1 MYKKFLFLSLL
12 PCVCFAQAD
21 VEDSK
26 LLGEFLKEKSQGV
39 PLLEDLSISG
49 DLKLAFVTSNQAL
62 ASRIDDISSFSLD
75 GNVYIDYK
83 KVADDIGFGFRIG
96 TKARSGMMKGG
107 SAIVDTSYLFA
118 ETDKLGQFRF
128 GYSKSAGSI
137 FSVSYADVMTGY
149 NLVDSGFTPVFFAQ
163 PSGSILGTGFDK
175 DDGKSLKFVW
185 LSPTIKGWSIGL
197 SYAPDSRDAHLFK
210 EKKNKY
216 ERDYS
221 VAQNFADKTSYIKD
235 SFTAGI
241 SYEYGDPDAFNMKIS
256 VAGWL
261 AQGKSSSSSPRRVQG
276 YNVGTIFGYGKY
288 KLALGYTDNIN
299 SMLPKVL
306 SNDVRDDAG
315 NIVGMGPGADNGKAC
330 NIGIG
335 YFGDKWELSAGYF
348 HAVKKWSSDDRVT
361 SNIATV
367 AVQYNIDK
375 MISTFVEYNNI
386 RARTRD
392 RIYNSE
398 MDVKNGGDGFA
409 FESNRANLFIVG
421 AKINI

>member
-1 MYKKFLFLSLL
+1 MYKKFLVFSLL

-49 DLKLAFVTSNQAL
+49 DLKLAFVALNQHLSKDRDA
-62 ASRIDDISSFSLD
+62 SSFSLD
-75 GNVYIDYK
+75 GNIKIDYK
-83 KVADDIGFGFRIG
+83 KVVDGIGFGFQIG
-96 TKARSGMMKGG
+96 TKTRSGMLKKGA
-107 SAIVDTSYLFA
+107 AIVDTSYLFA
-118 ETDKLGQFRF
+118 DSDKFGQFRF

-137 FSVSYADVMTGY
+137 FSVSYADVLTGY
-149 NLVDSGFTPVFFAQ
+149 NLVDSGFTPIFFAQ
-163 PSGSILGTGFDK
+163 SSGSILGTGFDK

-185 LSPTIKGWSIGL
+185 LSPTIKGWSVGL

-210 EKKNKY
+210 EKRNKY
-216 ERDYS
+216 ESEYS
-221 VAQNFADKTSYIKD
+221 IAQNFADKTSYVKD

-241 SYEYGDPDAFNMKIS
+241 SYEYGDPEAFNMKVS

-261 AQGKSSSSSPRRVQG
+261 AQGKSSSSSPRKVQG

-299 SMLPKVL
+299 SMIPKVL
-306 SNDVRDDAG
+306 SNDIRDDNG
-315 NIVGMGPGADNGKAC
+315 NIVGMGPGADNGKVY

-335 YFGDKWELSAGYF
+335 YFGDKWEMSAGYF
-348 HAVKKWSSDDRVT
+348 HAVKKWSSDDKVT

-375 MISTFVEYNNI
+375 TVSAFIEYNNI
-386 RARTRD
+386 RTRTRD
-392 RIYNSE
+392 RIINSE
-398 MDVKNGGDGFA
+398 KDEKHGGDGLA
-409 FESNRANLFIVG
+409 FESNRANMFIVG